1 MHLGL
6 RSIVCI
12 NTTRRQSRLPAFTL
26 VRHLAGSIP
35 VRGGIEDSAREF
47 NVFSRNLEVGLVP
60 TMGIAVRQRH
70 EQASRYPRAWRGR
83 ADRRPGTRYGP
94 EDNCIGSVP
103 RSAAAPL
110 ATSRHLEAAR
120 ESLTD
125 GRVARILGDGAGDQN
140 GPGDQTCDGR
150 VEDRSMIVDD

>member
-1 MHLGL
+1 M
-6 RSIVCI
+6 
-12 NTTRRQSRLPAFTL
+12 
-26 VRHLAGSIP
+26 
-35 VRGGIEDSAREF
+35 RGGIEDSGREF

-60 TMGIAVRQRH
+60 TMGIAVRHRH
-70 EQASRYPRAWRGR
+70 EQASRYPGLGAGVLTEDLAPAMAQKITVLALSRG
-83 ADRRPGTRYGP
+83 PWP
-94 EDNCIGSVP
+94 
-103 RSAAAPL
+103 AAAPL

-125 GRVARILGDGAGDQN
+125 GCAARILGDGAGDQN